1 MSKRKKKVNDI
12 RAKETKIILLLNF
25 VKSSMF
31 HFVRYS
37 GFLSALL
44 IYYIK
49 AQNGETL
56 RAGPVF
62 SILGSFGFLSL
73 YVGLYIGYAITTIAE
88 FKTTLRRT
96 ANILLLE
103 EKSNKFRIK
112 GREEDKLEEVDVR
125 DPEEEEAIISIRE
138 ASFTWGSKQKAKQ
151 QFQNLRDSL
160 TEEQL
165 ISVTEKKDYDLVL
178 KRINLEVKKG
188 ELLIVIGP
196 VGSGKTSLL
205 LTLLR

>member
-112 GREEDKLEEVDVR
+112 GREEDKLEEVDVS

-165 ISVTEKKDYDLVL
+165 ISVGEKKDYDLVL

-205 LTLLR
+205 LTLLG